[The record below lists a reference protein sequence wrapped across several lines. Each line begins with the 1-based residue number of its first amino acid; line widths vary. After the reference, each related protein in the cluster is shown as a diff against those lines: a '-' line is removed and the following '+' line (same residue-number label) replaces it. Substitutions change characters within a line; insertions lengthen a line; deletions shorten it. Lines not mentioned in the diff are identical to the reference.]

1 MELRKLGAS
10 SISISPMMVGCWSFG
25 GGEYWGNQ
33 SQADVNK
40 VVHTAIDMGIN
51 CFDTAELYN
60 GGESEKS
67 LGIAIEGLRN
77 DIVICSK
84 ISPSNCRN
92 VRKHCE
98 ESLQRL
104 NTDYLDIYMI
114 HWPLHAH
121 SIKHFTKDK
130 DVINNPPD
138 TAEVFYQLDELKK
151 AGLIRAIGISN
162 FGVTQVKEVIDT
174 AVQVD
179 VNEMP
184 YNILSRAIELE
195 LAPFCM
201 QKNISIVGA
210 MGLQQGLLTGKYLS
224 AEEVPYNQA
233 HSRHFA
239 NARGN
244 GTSRHG
250 TEGEEIE
257 VFTILSSL
265 RAIAKELNIGMDQL
279 SIAWL
284 MSKPFLSATLVGS
297 RSIDQLKKNI
307 AACMITID
315 QDIVAEIDRI
325 SLPLL
330 HKLGPSADY
339 YENPANSRIY

>member
-1 MELRKLGAS
+1 MELSKLGAS
-10 SISISPMMVGCWSFG
+10 SIAISPMMLGCWSFG
-25 GGEYWGNQ
+25 GGNYWGNQ
-33 SQADVNK
+33 SQHDVNE
-40 VVHTAIDMGIN
+40 VVHAAIDMGIN

-67 LGIAIEGLRN
+67 LGFAIEGHRH
-77 DIVICSK
+77 DIIICSK

-104 NTDYLDIYMI
+104 KTDYLDIYMV

-121 SIKHFTKDK
+121 SIKHFTKDD

-138 TAEVFYQLDELKK
+138 TADVFYQLEELKK

-162 FGVTQVKEVIDT
+162 FGVTQIKEVIDT
-174 AVQVD
+174 GVQVD

-195 LAPFCM
+195 IAPFCM
-201 QKNISIVGA
+201 QEGISLVGA

-224 AEEVPYNQA
+224 AGEVPYNQA

-250 TEGEEIE
+250 SEGEETA
-257 VFTILSSL
+257 VFAILTTL
-265 RAIAKELNIGMDQL
+265 RAMAKELNIGMDQL

-284 MSKPFLSATLVGS
+284 LAKPFLSATLVGS
-297 RSIDQLKKNI
+297 RTIDQLKKNI
-307 AACMITID
+307 AACTITLN
-315 QDIVAEIDRI
+315 QDIIAEIDRI